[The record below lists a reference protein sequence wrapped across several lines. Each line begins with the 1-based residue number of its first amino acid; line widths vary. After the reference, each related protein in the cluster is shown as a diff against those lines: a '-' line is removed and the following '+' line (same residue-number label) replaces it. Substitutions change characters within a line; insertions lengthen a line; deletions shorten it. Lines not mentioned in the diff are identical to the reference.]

1 DIHCDRHHTGSAC
14 EWPVCVHGYVD
25 PLRRVCSCTNHFA
38 PPFCEFCLP
47 GFWGEACDRKI
58 LLALGDPRLPAFFAH
73 VIVYSI
79 VVIFMLVTYY
89 TWNWYRSKPAYYQEM
104 KREPPP
110 PYSTI

>member
-1 DIHCDRHHTGSAC
+1 MMNALAPELNIQCDRHHTGSAC

-25 PLRRVCSCTNHFA
+25 PLRRVCSCFNYFA

-58 LLALGDPRLPAFFAH
+58 LLSLGDPRLPAFFAH

-79 VVIFMLVTYY
+79 VVIFML
-89 TWNWYRSKPAYYQEM
+89 SAYYAWN
-104 KREPPP
+104 
-110 PYSTI
+110 S